1 MKKILAVLL
10 IMLSLFSLAADYA
23 HVKSTSFKVQAGF
36 GEMSE
41 VYITEIPAQSSQF
54 LEGMPFNIEDSIVQ
68 FSNGGRGRTIA
79 YFSVMSNTNCKIG
92 VKAENLEWQDG
103 PEDSSAG
110 SASSEGLSYILN
122 FDYNVSYT
130 TADGSIEYS
139 PNDTGFI
146 VHSGQS
152 GEGASLYTGQIPSNT
167 YLSISDGR
175 ISFMFDSE
183 TSDRIRNNPDSV
195 PAGIYTGTVVITLE
209 DLT

>member
-1 MKKILAVLL
+1 MKRIVLIITIIFLVLAPAYSAYEIQRTKEFTLMAGYETVLYL
-10 IMLSLFSLAADYA
+10 EID
-23 HVKSTSFKVQAGF
+23 
-36 GEMSE
+36 
-41 VYITEIPAQSSQF
+41 EIPAQSNQYIA
-54 LEGMPFNIEDSIVQ
+54 GMPFNIEDSIVQ

-110 SASSEGLSYILN
+110 SVSSAALSYILN

-152 GEGASLYTGQIPSNT
+152 CEGASLYTGQIPSNT

-195 PAGIYTGTVVITLE
+195 PAGIYTGTVVLIISE
-209 DLT
+209 